1 MGSSSK
7 PSDNPSKVI
16 KTKPL
21 DYKDAKWATLVS
33 ITFKDP
39 EGKERLWESAERLT
53 RPKGCDLDAIG
64 VAAILDYP
72 NEPNKT
78 PHIVLQKQWRAP
90 ADAVVIEI
98 PAGLMDEG
106 ESAEECALRELK
118 EETGYVGKVIEGSF
132 GVSPIM
138 FNDPGF
144 CNTNLK
150 MIQVTVDM
158 SLPENQN
165 PQPNLEPGEF
175 IETFTVPLTDLYEE
189 CVKFEKEGYVL
200 DARVGTLAQGVE
212 FAKRWKLT

>member
-1 MGSSSK
+1 MVYTTWDPQANRPITRPRSSRRNHS
-7 PSDNPSKVI
+7 SVILIDHARRVVDNAQ
-16 KTKPL
+16 
-21 DYKDAKWATLVS
+21 DYKNAKWATLVS

-39 EGKERLWESAERLT
+39 EGEERLWESAERLT

-72 NEPNKT
+72 NEPDKT

-132 GVSPIM
+132 GVSPVM
-138 FNDPGF
+138 FN
-144 CNTNLK
+144 
-150 MIQVTVDM
+150 
-158 SLPENQN
+158 
-165 PQPNLEPGEF
+165 GEYSRCQASCF
-175 IETFTVPLTDLYEE
+175 HVNI
-189 CVKFEKEGYVL
+189 
-200 DARVGTLAQGVE
+200 AQTR
-212 FAKRWKLT
+212 ASATPTSR

>member
-1 MGSSSK
+1 MELLERCQFKRKKNPNPEQFVALAITEWARQANRPTTPPRSSRQNHSSVTLADHAK
-7 PSDNPSKVI
+7 QVVDDVQ
-16 KTKPL
+16 

-138 FNDPGF
+138 FNGKYSR
-144 CNTNLK
+144 CQGLYACY
-150 MIQVTVDM
+150 
-158 SLPENQN
+158 
-165 PQPNLEPGEF
+165 
-175 IETFTVPLTDLYEE
+175 TD
-189 CVKFEKEGYVL
+189 
-200 DARVGTLAQGVE
+200 GTQIRAS
-212 FAKRWKLT
+212 ATRTSR

>member
-1 MGSSSK
+1 MDSTELAFATWDPQANRLTTSLKSSRQNHS
-7 PSDNPSKVI
+7 SVTLVDHARSVVDDAQ
-16 KTKPL
+16 

-33 ITFKDP
+33 ITFRDP

-72 NEPNKT
+72 NEPDNT

-118 EETGYVGKVIEGSF
+118 EETGYVGKVIKGSF

-138 FNDPGF
+138 FNGECNCCQSFGLPALTMLRPG
-144 CNTNLK
+144 LL
-150 MIQVTVDM
+150 QY
-158 SLPENQN
+158 Q
-165 PQPNLEPGEF
+165 PQDDSGYSRYVPARKSEP
-175 IETFTVPLTDLYEE
+175 T
-189 CVKFEKEGYVL
+189 
-200 DARVGTLAQGVE
+200 
-212 FAKRWKLT
+212 AKP